1 MQEIRVSSWGE
12 LHERLYEG
20 SWQEELGRFRS
31 DFAYRGEAEGPSNLV
46 TSLARLGGDYPALEN
61 HLLRNFRRYARRRAV
76 PDDTVWNWLTV
87 GKHHGLPTRLLDW
100 SHSPLVAL
108 HFATANVDR
117 LACDAVVWRVNYVK
131 AHALLPDRLK
141 RQLVEEGSNVFTVE
155 MLDEVASSL
164 QELDELT
171 REEAVLFFEPPALDD
186 RIVNQYA
193 LFSLMS
199 RANGQLRHW
208 LEKHPELGE
217 RIVVPAELRWEVRD
231 KLDQANV
238 TERVLFPG
246 LDGLSAWLAR
256 YYTPRHHAP

>member
-1 MQEIRVSSWGE
+1 LQDTRVESWAELQEA
-12 LHERLYEG
+12 LYDA

-31 DFAYRGEAEGPSNLV
+31 NFAFRGEGDSASTLV
-46 TSLARLGGDYPALEN
+46 TSLARLGGDYAAVET
-61 HLLRNFRRYARRRAV
+61 HLVRNFRRYARLQAV
-76 PDDTVWNWLTV
+76 PEDTVWSWLTV

-108 HFATANVDR
+108 HFATADVALFDRDGTLWMVD
-117 LACDAVVWRVNYVK
+117 YVQ
-131 AHALLPDRLK
+131 AHGLLPA
-141 RQLVEEGSNVFTVE
+141 QLREVLAGEGSNVFTAE

-164 QELDELT
+164 EQLDELVG
-171 REEAVLFFEPPALDD
+171 EEVVLFFEPPSLDD

-199 RANGQLRHW
+199 SPSARLDQW
-208 LEKHPELGE
+208 LAAHPPLG
-217 RIVVPAELRWEVRD
+217 RRVVIPAGLKWEIRD

-238 TERVLFPG
+238 NERVLFPG

-256 YYTPRHHAP
+256 YYTRRAPS